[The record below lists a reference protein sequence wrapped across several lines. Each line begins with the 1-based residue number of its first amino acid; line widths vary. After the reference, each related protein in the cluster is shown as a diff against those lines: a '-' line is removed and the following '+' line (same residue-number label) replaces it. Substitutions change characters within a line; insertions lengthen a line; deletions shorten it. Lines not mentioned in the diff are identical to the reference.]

1 LTDVD
6 TEISRLGRYYA
17 MHKETLQKMAT
28 FIDLCDLAQDLKER
42 MQDPKRLFKNR
53 GKAMVQEEQDRKK
66 VNSIPRKKQE
76 LLALAEH
83 KGNLIVFDES
93 LSTMVEDY
101 AQLYEELFPPPPT
114 RSKTQQSNSNSLSST
129 RSGKSFSTTNSLRSN
144 KTASPR
150 STKKLGRYHTS
161 PAARRNI
168 SRVTPLSA
176 QQSSSGRP
184 NRMTGTSPLAKP
196 NRRMTR
202 ANTTLGTSRSNTNV
216 SRRVQMPAPSIHV
229 NDGTIN
235 ESVFSNNVPYNSTV
249 CNDTSISSSMVP
261 DITMDDMENTV
272 VLSGLINRLVAA
284 RDAAVMQDKTLTQN
298 TEVFSNERQIPRN
311 QPVLSKIPRQ
321 ASGAQLPAKNAR
333 KMRRS
338 NSCSEIVM
346 INRRQGEQR
355 RRLGS
360 RVEDQENLPS
370 IRESAAVGRPSMVR
384 SNSCLTAS
392 GTKRGQVVG
401 GRLSRAGSS
410 TNLVLR

>member
-1 LTDVD
+1 
-6 TEISRLGRYYA
+6 
-17 MHKETLQKMAT
+17 
-28 FIDLCDLAQDLKER
+28 
-42 MQDPKRLFKNR
+42 
-53 GKAMVQEEQDRKK
+53 MVQEEQDRKK
-66 VNSIPRKKQE
+66 VNSIPRKKEE

-83 KGNLIVFDES
+83 KGNLMVYDEP

-101 AQLYEELFPPPPT
+101 AQLYEELFPSPPT
-114 RSKTQQSNSNSLSST
+114 RSKTQQSNSLSST
-129 RSGKSFSTTNSLRSN
+129 RSGKSFTTTNSLRSN

-161 PAARRNI
+161 PAARRNT
-168 SRVTPLSA
+168 SRVLRTTPHSA
-176 QQSSSGRP
+176 QQSTGRP
-184 NRMTGTSPLAKP
+184 DKVVGTTSPLARP

-202 ANTTLGTSRSNTNV
+202 ANTTLGTSRSNTV
-216 SRRVQMPAPSIHV
+216 SRRVQMPPAIHV

-249 CNDTSISSSMVP
+249 CNETSVSSMVP
-261 DITMDDMENTV
+261 DMTLDDMENTV

-284 RDAAVMQDKTLTQN
+284 RGAAVMQDKTLMQN
-298 TEVFSNERQIPRN
+298 TEVFSSDRQMTRIP
-311 QPVLSKIPRQ
+311 PVVSKIPRQ
-321 ASGAQLPAKNAR
+321 TAGVQVPAKNTR
-333 KMRRS
+333 KLRRS

-346 INRRQGEQR
+346 SRKQGEQR

-360 RVEDQENLPS
+360 RAEDQEKLPA
-370 IRESAAVGRPSMVR
+370 IRESAVVSRPFMVR

-392 GTKRGQVVG
+392 GTKRVQVVG